1 MTKILKVLLLTG
13 RTVEQGREKERSK
26 FSREYMESVAA
37 CYVDPDDMK
46 RLNID
51 ENSNIRITTSLGSA
65 VLKARKSLRAPHA
78 GAVFIPYGAWA
89 NLLIGSETDSV
100 GMPSFKGVPA
110 KIEPSPD
117 DEVLTLEDLVK
128 KHYRKG

>member
-1 MTKILKVLLLTG
+1 MSKTLKVLLLTG

-37 CYVDPDDMK
+37 CHIDPNDMVAFEI
-46 RLNID
+46 R
-51 ENSNIRITTSLGSA
+51 ENSNIRITTSLGS
-65 VLKARKSLRAPHA
+65 VVVKARKSLRAPHA
-78 GAVFIPYGAWA
+78 GSVFIPYGAWA

-110 KIEPSPD
+110 EIEPSPD
-117 DEVLTLEDLVK
+117 DEVSSLEDLVK
-128 KHYRKG
+128 KHYRKA

>member
-1 MTKILKVLLLTG
+1 MSKTLKVLLLTG

-37 CYVDPDDMK
+37 CYIDPDDMEAFEI
-46 RLNID
+46 R
-51 ENSNIRITTSLGSA
+51 ENSNIRITTSLGS
-65 VLKARKSLRAPHA
+65 VVVKARKSLRAPHA
-78 GAVFIPYGAWA
+78 GSVFIPYGAWA

-110 KIEPSPD
+110 EIEPSPD
-117 DEVLTLEDLVK
+117 DEVSSLEDLVK
-128 KHYRKG
+128 KHYRKA